1 MWWRCTGK
9 DGGDLDWGTRPPLS
23 VVSPVAVTDRKG
35 ERVFRELSLVLPVLL
50 LSVTAGSSDP
60 ARILAPIL
68 QNLLLQNWSGWLASI
83 PFLKRDKKKKSKT
96 SSCWPLW
103 CHVHHRQ
110 CSSCFH
116 VIVTLTTSWRWDSQ
130 GNSKSKRRYRET
142 YSWMVLL
149 CKLGKPLQ
157 NHSVS
162 VVRHIWPSASS
173 FPASFVSSP

>member
-1 MWWRCTGK
+1 MHWEGRRWFGLGHPATSVCRVPCCC
-9 DGGDLDWGTRPPLS
+9 DWPERGTCVQRA
-23 VVSPVAVTDRKG
+23 VAGSPGVAP
-35 ERVFRELSLVLPVLL
+35 FHPCREL
-50 LSVTAGSSDP
+50 GSSQNP
-60 ARILAPIL
+60 CTNITELAATKL
-68 QNLLLQNWSGWLASI
+68 EWLTSLNT
-83 PFLKRDKKKKSKT
+83 FSKKRQKKKSKT